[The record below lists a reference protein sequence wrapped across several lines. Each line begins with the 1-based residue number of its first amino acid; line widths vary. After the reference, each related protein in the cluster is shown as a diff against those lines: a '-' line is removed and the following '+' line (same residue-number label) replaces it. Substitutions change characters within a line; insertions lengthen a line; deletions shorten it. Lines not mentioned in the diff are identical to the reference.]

1 MASHATT
8 VGVGWRFRATLG
20 GMGITTTSLAPGFLL
35 ASPPLGDPNFDRTVV
50 LLAVHG
56 ESGALGFVVNRT
68 APLTLGELLS
78 FAGYNGGKATSPAPV
93 LVGGPVQP
101 SSGWILGLDLEV
113 ESSAE
118 IIRVGDRLRITS
130 ARDAFDALARD
141 VQEMGADA
149 IDPKKRIVMLG
160 YSGWAPGQLEG
171 EVAAGAWLPVP
182 LDEGILFD
190 VAIGERWERAYA
202 LLGVSPAFGMSMRT
216 VGQA

>member
-1 MASHATT
+1 MSIATS
-8 VGVGWRFRATLG
+8 
-20 GMGITTTSLAPGFLL
+20 SLAPGFLI

-78 FAGYNGGKATSPAPV
+78 FAGYGADKTAAPSPV
-93 LVGGPVQP
+93 FVGGPVQP
-101 SSGWILGLDLEV
+101 SSGWILGVDLEV

-130 ARDAFDALARD
+130 SRDAFDALARD
-141 VQEMGADA
+141 VQERAPGAA
-149 IDPKKRIVMLG
+149 DPKKRIVLLG

-171 EVAAGAWLPVP
+171 EIAAGAWLPVP
-182 LDEGILFD
+182 LDEGIVFD
-190 VAIGERWERAYA
+190 VEVGKRWEQAYA
-202 LLGVSPAFGMSMRT
+202 LLGLTPAVGMSMRT
-216 VGQA
+216 VGSA

>member
-1 MASHATT
+1 MA
-8 VGVGWRFRATLG
+8 
-20 GMGITTTSLAPGFLL
+20 ITTSSLAPGFIL

-78 FAGYNGGKATSPAPV
+78 FAGYGADKTSAPAPV
-93 LVGGPVQP
+93 FVGGPVQP
-101 SSGWILGLDLEV
+101 SSGWILGIDLEV

-118 IIRVGDRLRITS
+118 VIRVGERLQITS
-130 ARDAFDALARD
+130 SRDAFDGLARD
-141 VQEMGADA
+141 VQEMGAGA
-149 IDPKKRIVMLG
+149 VDPKKRIVMLG

-171 EVAAGAWLPVP
+171 EVAVGAWLPVP

-190 VAIGERWERAYA
+190 VAIDQRWERAYA

-216 VGQA
+216 VGSA